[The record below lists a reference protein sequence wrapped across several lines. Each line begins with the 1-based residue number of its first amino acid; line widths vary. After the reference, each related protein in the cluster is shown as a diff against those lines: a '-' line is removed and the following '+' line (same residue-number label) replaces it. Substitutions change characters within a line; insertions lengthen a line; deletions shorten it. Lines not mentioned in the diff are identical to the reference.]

1 MVPMPFALVRLMAEY
16 ARADDVMRCSCECSC
31 EDAAEDDTLFCE
43 YCLKSCICPK
53 CEKYKDVW
61 CFCSD

>member
-1 MVPMPFALVRLMAEY
+1 MLSSVLCA
-16 ARADDVMRCSCECSC
+16 ARAGADAVGSCAFDGGVC
-31 EDAAEDDTLFCE
+31 EDAVEDDTLFCE